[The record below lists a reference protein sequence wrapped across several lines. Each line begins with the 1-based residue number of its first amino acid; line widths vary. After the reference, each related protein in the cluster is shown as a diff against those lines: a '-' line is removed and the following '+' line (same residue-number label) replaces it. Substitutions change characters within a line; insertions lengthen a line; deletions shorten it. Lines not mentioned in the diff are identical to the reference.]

1 METSYNKKRTIL
13 HSDLNNFYASVECV
27 LRPELRDKP
36 VAVCG
41 KAEERHGIVLAKN
54 YLAKAKGVKT
64 GETINQAKCKC
75 PNLLTVDPHYG
86 EYLKYSKLVRQ
97 IYSDYSDMI
106 EPYGM
111 DENWIDVTGSTMI
124 LGSGEKIANEIRERI
139 KHELGLT
146 VSIGVS
152 FNKIFA
158 KLGSDLKKPDAVT
171 CISAEDFRE
180 KIWNLP
186 AGDMLGV
193 GPAAAKELTK
203 FGIDTIGAL
212 AGCPDILLTT
222 KFGING
228 LRMKQFA
235 NGEDTSSVMKTDYSA
250 PIKSVG
256 NGITF
261 LSDLETNDEVAPMIL
276 SLADEV
282 ARRLREARKKAKGV
296 SLTVKCCDLAW
307 KEWQTGLDH
316 PTSNAIE
323 LSKRAFE
330 IFKQNYPW
338 VKPIRALTVRAIR
351 LQPDD
356 APEQLSM
363 FGDSVRSQKLASID
377 KAMDKIRDRYGRSSI
392 INAAAMHLDKLP
404 KSDDVELIMPTGMLN
419 LA

>member
-1 METSYNKKRTIL
+1 MEKSKTRTIL

-27 LRPELRDKP
+27 LRPELSDKP
-36 VAVCG
+36 LAVCG

-86 EYLKYSKLVRQ
+86 EYIKYSQLVRK
-97 IYSDYSDMI
+97 IYSDYSDCI

-124 LGSGEKIANEIRERI
+124 LGSGEKIANDIRERI
-139 KHELGLT
+139 KRELGLT

-171 CISAEDFRE
+171 CISADDFRQ
-180 KIWNLP
+180 KIWELP

-203 FGIDTIGAL
+203 FGVDTIGAL
-212 AGCPDILLTT
+212 AKCPDILLTS

-261 LSDLETNDEVAPMIL
+261 LEDLENNEEVAPMIL

-282 ARRLREARKKAKGV
+282 ARRLRDAHKRARGV

-316 PTSNAIE
+316 PTSNALEI
-323 LSKRAFE
+323 SRRAFE
-330 IFKQNYPW
+330 IFTQNYPW

-351 LQPDD
+351 LEADD
-356 APEQLSM
+356 TPEQLSM
-363 FGDSVRSQKLASID
+363 FEDNRRAEKLAMID
-377 KAMDKIRDRYGRSSI
+377 KAVDKIRNRYGRSAI
-392 INAAAMHLDKLP
+392 LNAAAMNLDKFP
-404 KSDDVELIMPTGMLN
+404 KSSDDVELIMPTGMLN
-419 LA
+419 LV